1 MMVTQ
6 NGSIMVLSRIMK
18 RKFRPQNL
26 RREKP
31 YPTREA
37 LTSSPT
43 THRATIMVVLRKKM
57 PKGTLF
63 QARG

>member
-1 MMVTQ
+1 
-6 NGSIMVLSRIMK
+6 MVLSKIMK
-18 RKFRPQNL
+18 RKLRPQNL

-43 THRATIMVVLRKKM
+43 TERETMMVVLRK
-57 PKGTLF
+57 
-63 QARG
+63 